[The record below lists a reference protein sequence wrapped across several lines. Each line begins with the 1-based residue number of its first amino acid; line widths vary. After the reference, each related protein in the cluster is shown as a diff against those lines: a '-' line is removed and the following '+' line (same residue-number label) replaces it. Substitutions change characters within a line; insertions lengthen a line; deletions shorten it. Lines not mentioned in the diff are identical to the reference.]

1 MTDTLTHDE
10 RLYEPHQG
18 QHQEC
23 APCFQ
28 IKLGSIQFQGIGAGD
43 RRQSEKSRTLD
54 MEEYQKA
61 RRAGLQPK
69 HVFGTHEVMAQAGST
84 FEIENSVIMSKEV
97 RKEMNARLAD
107 FPAPP
112 PPVIPKGGV

>member
-1 MTDTLTHDE
+1 MTDVFVPDAD
-10 RLYEPHQG
+10 RFEPHDGRHLQ
-18 QHQEC
+18 C

-28 IKLGSIQFQGIGAGD
+28 IKLSSIQFQGIGAGE
-43 RRQSEKSRTLD
+43 RRQSERSRTLD

-84 FEIENSVIMSKEV
+84 FEIEHGVIMSSDV

-107 FPAPP
+107 MPP
-112 PPVIPKGGV
+112 PPSSIIPKGGV